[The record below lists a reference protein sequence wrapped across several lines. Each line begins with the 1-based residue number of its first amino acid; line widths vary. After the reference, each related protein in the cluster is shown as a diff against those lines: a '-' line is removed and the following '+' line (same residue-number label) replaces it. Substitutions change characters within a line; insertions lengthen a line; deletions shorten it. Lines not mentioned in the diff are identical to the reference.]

1 MKTIYVTHHVLVER
15 VSCLMVEDE
24 ADLAAKLADMEK
36 ALKETPFSSKLQRDK
51 AGKPLFHQCNKDWL
65 PYP

>member
-1 MKTIYVTHHVLVER
+1 MKTIYVTHHVLTEQ
-15 VSCLMVEDE
+15 VSCLMVKDED
-24 ADLAAKLADMEK
+24 DLKNKLAVMEK
-36 ALKETPFSSKLQRDK
+36 ELKDTAFVAKLQRDK